1 MTTEHHTQRLDFGK
15 NGYIEATRDDT
26 DEIQDFRL
34 KAFCPG
40 GTLVRELRVVYNI
53 QYDYYRRQK
62 WKAGELFHDFLL
74 SGEGYGHLQWENS
87 VGEMGPDWVNPYP
100 DNYEPV
106 KPEGCD
112 MFHHQ
117 GYEFPASLYENK
129 IDANM
134 NCYIRKDLNAWKKPD
149 EITLITNAHVVTHW
163 YSLDFFERAYAS
175 ECEELA
181 KHPFNPA
188 EARQKRL
195 EFLESYGKVIGVEI
209 PYDPRFID

>member
-34 KAFCPG
+34 KAFCPD
-40 GTLVRELRVVYNI
+40 GTLIRELRIVYNI
-53 QYDYYRRQK
+53 QYDYSRRQK
-62 WKAGELFHDFLL
+62 LKAGEIIYDSLG
-74 SGEGYGHLQWENS
+74 SIEGYGHLQWEYTQLTPPE
-87 VGEMGPDWVNPYP
+87 GWVNPYP

-112 MFHHQ
+112 MFHHH
-117 GYEFPASLYENK
+117 GYEFTASLYENK
-129 IDANM
+129 LKALM
-134 NCYIRKDLNAWKKPD
+134 NCYIRKDLDAWKKPD
-149 EITLITNAHVVTHW
+149 EITLLTNAHVVTHW
-163 YSLDFFERAYAS
+163 HEVEFFEEAYAS
-175 ECEELA
+175 ECERLA
-181 KHPFNPA
+181 KHPFNPD

-195 EFLESYGKVIGVEI
+195 EFLKTYSKVIGVTI